1 MHSRIFQLS
10 ANPIEEVDYIVE
22 SDYYD
27 HWFTNQIA
35 DYVDGDCDRDAS
47 IEWLKNCSKGY
58 EIIQDNNGNYILVVS
73 RKEKYF
79 ENSYDEFM
87 SELQKIGTPTIEQ
100 FVSGIDLWRFKN
112 AYEDKFAFYVDL
124 HQEGYGGGLMTFDSF
139 IRHCNVGTKYYVGG
153 VIDYHF

>member
-10 ANPIEEVDYIVE
+10 VSPIQEENYIQE

-35 DYVDGDCDRDAS
+35 DYVDDDCDRDAS
-47 IEWLKNCSKGY
+47 IEWLKNCAKGY
-58 EIIQDNNGNYILVVS
+58 DVLKDNNNNCILVVS
-73 RKEKYF
+73 SKEKYF
-79 ENSYDEFM
+79 ENSYNEFV
-87 SELQKIGTPTIEQ
+87 SELQKIGIPTIEQ

-124 HQEGYGGGLMTFDSF
+124 YGDGYGSGLMTFDSF
-139 IRHCNVGTKYYVGG
+139 IRHCNVGTKYYVGNA
-153 VIDYHF
+153 IDYHF